1 MLLLAVLAAVNP
13 VESDSVL
20 TVPGFWSI
28 TLKLVAL
35 VYYL

>member
-1 MLLLAVLAAVNP
+1 MLLLAVLAAVSP

-20 TVPGFWSI
+20 TVPGFRSI
-28 TLKLVAL
+28 ALKLAL